1 MSMLQ
6 IGILGVAGVL
16 LALQFKSGKSEY
28 GIYISIALG
37 MLIFASLLGKISLLK
52 DVLNEVSNVVGLNS
66 DYFKTLW
73 KILGITYA
81 AEFSSAICKDAGYQ
95 TIALQIEVFAKITIL
110 VLSLPVLSALLH
122 TGISG
127 MRYDMKYKKLN
138 VEDNESCNLQC
149 EKKCEKL
156 AGVFICCILAFF
168 LLFLSTRNVGLIY
181 CYADELSEDSEN
193 TAEDAEQEQ
202 QKIKETILS
211 EFEYGEIDDSLRS
224 LFPEKRIAFQEVISE
239 ILTGDL
245 KSSVKLL
252 TEFAGEQMF
261 YLLQTGKKNL
271 VHILLIAMIAAFM
284 NQFAGTLQNRQV
296 ASVGFYMIYILLAAL
311 TVAAFDVVIQWV
323 ESGIRNITAFMGVFY
338 PVYFLAVAVAKGS
351 VTGVAFYNLVLF
363 LIYAVEII
371 IGNVLLPMV
380 RVYMIIRVLNFL
392 GPEDMLGKLSEFL
405 ELIIRW
411 TLKTALACVIG
422 ANLIQGMISPAID
435 TVKRSTVLKGAE
447 AIPGVGN
454 LLGGMTEVALG
465 TALLVKNGIGMA
477 GAVICIALC
486 VIPLVQTAGTA
497 LLYKLAAAVI
507 QPVSDERV
515 TGCVEAVGEG
525 CQILLQI
532 VFTVGVLFLLTI
544 AIVAAVTNA

>member
-1 MSMLQ
+1 M
-6 IGILGVAGVL
+6 
-16 LALQFKSGKSEY
+16 
-28 GIYISIALG
+28 
-37 MLIFASLLGKISLLK
+37 
-52 DVLNEVSNVVGLNS
+52 
-66 DYFKTLW
+66 
-73 KILGITYA
+73 
-81 AEFSSAICKDAGYQ
+81 
-95 TIALQIEVFAKITIL
+95 
-110 VLSLPVLSALLH
+110 
-122 TGISG
+122 
-127 MRYDMKYKKLN
+127 
-138 VEDNESCNLQC
+138 
-149 EKKCEKL
+149 
-156 AGVFICCILAFF
+156 
-168 LLFLSTRNVGLIY
+168 
-181 CYADELSEDSEN
+181 
-193 TAEDAEQEQ
+193 
-202 QKIKETILS
+202 
-211 EFEYGEIDDSLRS
+211 
-224 LFPEKRIAFQEVISE
+224 
-239 ILTGDL
+239 
-245 KSSVKLL
+245 
-252 TEFAGEQMF
+252 
-261 YLLQTGKKNL
+261 
-271 VHILLIAMIAAFM
+271 
-284 NQFAGTLQNRQV
+284 
-296 ASVGFYMIYILLAAL
+296 
-311 TVAAFDVVIQWV
+311 
-323 ESGIRNITAFMGVFY
+323 
-338 PVYFLAVAVAKGS
+338 
-351 VTGVAFYNLVLF
+351 AFYNLVLF

-422 ANLIQGMISPAID
+422 ANLIQGID

-465 TALLVKNGIGMA
+465 TAVLVKNGIGMA

-507 QPVSDERV
+507 QMVSDERV

>member
-95 TIALQIEVFAKITIL
+95 TIALQIEVFAKIT
-110 VLSLPVLSALLH
+110 
-122 TGISG
+122 
-127 MRYDMKYKKLN
+127 MKYKKLN

-202 QKIKETILS
+202 QEIKETILS

-261 YLLQTGKKNL
+261 YLLRTGKKNL

-392 GPEDMLGKLSEFL
+392 GTEDMLGKLSEFL

-411 TLKTALACVIG
+411 TLKTTLACVIG

-465 TALLVKNGIGMA
+465 TAVLVKNGIGMA

>member
-1 MSMLQ
+1 
-6 IGILGVAGVL
+6 
-16 LALQFKSGKSEY
+16 
-28 GIYISIALG
+28 
-37 MLIFASLLGKISLLK
+37 
-52 DVLNEVSNVVGLNS
+52 
-66 DYFKTLW
+66 
-73 KILGITYA
+73 
-81 AEFSSAICKDAGYQ
+81 
-95 TIALQIEVFAKITIL
+95 
-110 VLSLPVLSALLH
+110 
-122 TGISG
+122 

-252 TEFAGEQMF
+252 TEFAGEQML

-284 NQFAGTLQNRQV
+284 NQFACTIQNRQV

-351 VTGVAFYNLVLF
+351 VTGVSFYNLVLF
-363 LIYAVEII
+363 LIRTR
-371 IGNVLLPMV
+371 L
-380 RVYMIIRVLNFL
+380 
-392 GPEDMLGKLSEFL
+392 
-405 ELIIRW
+405 
-411 TLKTALACVIG
+411 
-422 ANLIQGMISPAID
+422 
-435 TVKRSTVLKGAE
+435 
-447 AIPGVGN
+447 
-454 LLGGMTEVALG
+454 
-465 TALLVKNGIGMA
+465 
-477 GAVICIALC
+477 
-486 VIPLVQTAGTA
+486 
-497 LLYKLAAAVI
+497 
-507 QPVSDERV
+507 
-515 TGCVEAVGEG
+515 
-525 CQILLQI
+525 
-532 VFTVGVLFLLTI
+532 
-544 AIVAAVTNA
+544 

>member
-1 MSMLQ
+1 
-6 IGILGVAGVL
+6 
-16 LALQFKSGKSEY
+16 
-28 GIYISIALG
+28 
-37 MLIFASLLGKISLLK
+37 
-52 DVLNEVSNVVGLNS
+52 
-66 DYFKTLW
+66 
-73 KILGITYA
+73 
-81 AEFSSAICKDAGYQ
+81 
-95 TIALQIEVFAKITIL
+95 
-110 VLSLPVLSALLH
+110 
-122 TGISG
+122 

-168 LLFLSTRNVGLIY
+168 LLFLSTRNVELIY

-252 TEFAGEQMF
+252 TEFAGEQML

-351 VTGVAFYNLVLF
+351 VTGVAFYNLVL
-363 LIYAVEII
+363 
-371 IGNVLLPMV
+371 LPMV

-465 TALLVKNGIGMA
+465 TAVLVKNGIGMA

>member
-1 MSMLQ
+1 MRCSAGYKKITGVY
-6 IGILGVAGVL
+6 IGCV
-16 LALQFKSGKSEY
+16 
-28 GIYISIALG
+28 
-37 MLIFASLLGKISLLK
+37 LIFLLLFP
-52 DVLNEVSNVVGLNS
+52 VVGH
-66 DYFKTLW
+66 
-73 KILGITYA
+73 I
-81 AEFSSAICKDAGYQ
+81 
-95 TIALQIEVFAKITIL
+95 
-110 VLSLPVLSALLH
+110 
-122 TGISG
+122 
-127 MRYDMKYKKLN
+127 
-138 VEDNESCNLQC
+138 
-149 EKKCEKL
+149 
-156 AGVFICCILAFF
+156 GV
-168 LLFLSTRNVGLIY
+168 TY
-181 CYADELSEDSEN
+181 CYAADP
-193 TAEDAEQEQ
+193 EQEQ
-202 QKIKETILS
+202 QKIKESILS
-211 EFEYGEIDDSLRS
+211 EFEYGEIDDSLQS
-224 LFPEKRIAFQEVISE
+224 LFPEKRIIFKEVISE
-239 ILTGDL
+239 ILTGNL
-245 KSSVKLL
+245 KASAKLL
-252 TEFAGEQMF
+252 SEFVREQMF

-271 VHILLIAMIAAFM
+271 IHILLIAMIAAFM

-296 ASVGFYMIYILLAAL
+296 ASVGFYMIYMLLAAL
-311 TVAAFDVVIQWV
+311 TVAAFDVVLKWV

-351 VTGVAFYNLVLF
+351 VF

-380 RVYMIIRVLNFL
+380 RVYMIIRILNFL
-392 GPEDMLGKLSEFL
+392 GPEDMLEKLSEFL
-405 ELIIRW
+405 EIVIRW

-447 AIPGVGN
+447 AIPGIGN

-465 TALLVKNGIGMA
+465 TAVLVKNGIGMA

-497 LLYKLAAAVI
+497 LLYKLAAAMI

-525 CQILLQI
+525 CQILMQI

>member
-1 MSMLQ
+1 
-6 IGILGVAGVL
+6 
-16 LALQFKSGKSEY
+16 
-28 GIYISIALG
+28 
-37 MLIFASLLGKISLLK
+37 
-52 DVLNEVSNVVGLNS
+52 
-66 DYFKTLW
+66 
-73 KILGITYA
+73 
-81 AEFSSAICKDAGYQ
+81 
-95 TIALQIEVFAKITIL
+95 
-110 VLSLPVLSALLH
+110 
-122 TGISG
+122 

-168 LLFLSTRNVGLIY
+168 LLFLSTRYVGLIY

-252 TEFAGEQMF
+252 TEFAGEQMI

-465 TALLVKNGIGMA
+465 TAVLVKNGIGMT

>member
-95 TIALQIEVFAKITIL
+95 TIALQIEVFAKITI
-110 VLSLPVLSALLH
+110 ADD

-202 QKIKETILS
+202 QEIKETILS

-261 YLLQTGKKNL
+261 YLLRTGKKNL

-392 GPEDMLGKLSEFL
+392 GTEDMLGKLSEFL

-411 TLKTALACVIG
+411 TLKTTLACVIG

-465 TALLVKNGIGMA
+465 TAVLVKNGIGMT